1 MGNILHYLIG
11 QRNYHYYDE
20 IALDCGVN
28 MFSIQ
33 KNVEQTKILKY
44 KSLSMKISE
53 AESLYNKLMD
63 MRYHTEQIIDKYN
76 SLTRLFE
83 GIHCKIC
90 YLDFAQRW
98 VYQQDCNK
106 FYKYCIELEARIAEQ
121 DDSIKRKYLEHCDFV
136 QLYSIK
142 SGKIKY
148 LNKYPGLKTCL
159 LLNRKC
165 PKCYESKKIS
175 HSQAKNTAFMA
186 FKIRGILSF
195 YEYQWDEIK
204 SCK

>member
-1 MGNILHYLIG
+1 MGNTLCYLIN

-20 IALDCGVN
+20 IALDCGIN
-28 MFSIQ
+28 TFPIK
-33 KNVEQTKILKY
+33 KNYEQAKISKY
-44 KSLSMKISE
+44 KSLLMKISE
-53 AESLYNKLMD
+53 AEGIYSKLMD
-63 MRYHTEQIIDKYN
+63 MRYHTEQIIEKYK
-76 SLTRLFE
+76 SLSRLFE

-121 DDSIKRKYLEHCDFV
+121 DESIKRKYLEYCDFV

-142 SGKIKY
+142 SEKIKHS
-148 LNKYPGLKTCL
+148 NKYPGLTTSL

-165 PKCYESKKIS
+165 PKCHESKKIS
-175 HSQAKNTAFMA
+175 HSQAKVSMTNPFNSKTN
-186 FKIRGILSF
+186 LL
-195 YEYQWDEIK
+195 
-204 SCK
+204 